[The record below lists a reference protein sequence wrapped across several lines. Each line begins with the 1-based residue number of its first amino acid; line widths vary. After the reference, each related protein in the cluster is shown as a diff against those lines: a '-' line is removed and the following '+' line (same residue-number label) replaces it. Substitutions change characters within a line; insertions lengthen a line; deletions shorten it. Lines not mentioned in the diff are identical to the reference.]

1 MKHPCPILRLKKL
14 GEYETLKAKVKKG
27 AIGRCYT
34 QTYTEDLS
42 LFSFSFVV
50 VLVGKEERRPAID
63 APIATTSQWQGQH
76 SKLFRIFLNVEYFL
90 TILNI
95 FEYSKIFLMLPTP
108 QLAIWKVQHWKL
120 SKMFLI
126 CFVESKLIFLQH
138 LLLSCWIA
146 EHVFAPKLM
155 SLATGSYEIPLSHI
169 FRSVLNI

>member
-1 MKHPCPILRLKKL
+1 MRHLRQKWKRCPW
-14 GEYETLKAKVKKG
+14 KVLYSNLY
-27 AIGRCYT
+27 RR
-34 QTYTEDLS
+34 
-42 LFSFSFVV
+42 FVLIFFFFFCV

-63 APIATTSQWQGQH
+63 APIATTSRWKVQH
-76 SKLFRIFLNVEYFL
+76 SKLSRIFLNVEYFL

-155 SLATGSYEIPLSHI
+155 SLATGSYEILLSHI
-169 FRSVLNI
+169 FRSVLHR